1 MTALESLQAIARNPS
16 SVAREWK
23 TSGGSII
30 GYRCLY
36 IPEEVIWAAGGLP
49 HPLYGTPEPVVK
61 ADAYFQTCS
70 CELVR
75 NLFDHALS
83 GDLDFLDGLAVA
95 NTCDVVRRLFDMWE
109 HHRSHIPVTLLNNP
123 QRLKNPDN
131 RDYYME
137 ELRRF
142 QSWVEKLTGKRVTDE
157 KLREAIDL
165 HDQRRALLGD
175 LWALREDDPPAL
187 KGSDALEVALAASVL
202 PVDRANA
209 LLEDLLDELEAEE
222 PVDEGDGPRILV
234 TGSLLDHPALIRM
247 VEDVGG
253 VVVAEDLCTTTRLF
267 WHRIADASVDPSV
280 DPSIDPSVNPSVNP
294 DTFNEA
300 VSTEVDPLEAIWA
313 NLNRRPLCA
322 CFHPTDVRHDFVLKL
337 VETFAVDAVLNFS
350 LKYCHPFTY
359 EAPLLKKTL
368 AKEGIPF
375 TTLEV
380 GHDLSGHGQLRT
392 RIQAFVEMVE
402 S

>member
-1 MTALESLQAIARNPS
+1 MTALDSLKAIARNPT

-23 TSGGSII
+23 EAGGKII

-36 IPEEVIWAAGGLP
+36 IPEEIIWAAGGLP

-75 NLFDHALS
+75 NLFDHALN
-83 GDLDFLDGLAVA
+83 GDFDFLDGLAVA

-109 HHRSHIPVTLLNNP
+109 HHRAHIPVTLLNNP

-131 RDYYME
+131 REYYME

-142 QSWVEKLTGKRVTDE
+142 KTWVENLTGNRVTDE
-157 KLREAIDL
+157 KLREAIDA
-165 HDQRRALLGD
+165 HDHRRTLLGD
-175 LWALREDDPPAL
+175 IWTLRENDPPAI
-187 KGSDALEVALAASVL
+187 KGSDALEVALAASAL
-202 PVDRANA
+202 PVDRANE
-209 LLEDLLDELEAEE
+209 LLEELLDELEAEE
-222 PVDEGDGPRILV
+222 PGDEGDDGPRILV

-267 WHRIADASVDPSV
+267 WHRIADASANPSADPSAEGST
-280 DPSIDPSVNPSVNP
+280 DP
-294 DTFNEA
+294 DTFNETL
-300 VSTEVDPLEAIWA
+300 STEVDPLEAIWA

-322 CFHPTDVRHDFVLKL
+322 CFHPTEARHDFVLEL

-368 AKEGIPF
+368 AKENIPY
-375 TTLEV
+375 TNLEV

-392 RIQAFVEMVE
+392 RIQAFIEMVE